1 MILLLLE
8 VRKKIVKEVVTCGR
22 MGDHTFSGANNI
34 LFLDLNGGF
43 MSIKYFLPA
52 NMFYEHLK
60 IKHIIKNSHN
70 NH

>member
-8 VRKKIVKEVVTCGR
+8 VRKKVVTCGR
-22 MGDHTFSGANNI
+22 MGDHTFSGANNTLN

-43 MSIKYFLPA
+43 MRIKYFLPV

-60 IKHIIKNSHN
+60 IKHVIKNSHN
-70 NH
+70 KH